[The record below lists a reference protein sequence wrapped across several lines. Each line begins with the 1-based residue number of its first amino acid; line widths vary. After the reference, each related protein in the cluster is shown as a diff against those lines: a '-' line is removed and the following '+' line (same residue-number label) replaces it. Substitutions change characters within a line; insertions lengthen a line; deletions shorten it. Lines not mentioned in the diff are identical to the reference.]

1 MADTIQWY
9 PGHMT
14 KARRDMQEDLKAV
27 DLIIELVDARIP
39 QSSRNPDLKSMG
51 QGKARVLILCKADL
65 ADEAATKQWMEYYIR
80 EGYQV
85 LTADVRSK
93 AGLKDLKK
101 ILDAATKEK
110 RERDKKRG
118 MKERPV
124 HGMVVGIP
132 NVGKSTF
139 INTLSGRTS
148 AKTGNKPGVTRGKQW
163 IHLGKQM
170 DLLDTPGI
178 LWPKFDDMEIGRKL
192 AAIGSVKNEVLNIEE
207 LSLYL
212 IGFLKEHYAGVL
224 TERYGIDENTDA
236 PGILEAIAEHRKCL
250 AKGGELSLEKAAA
263 ILLDEFRSGKLGRI
277 SMERPE
283 LG

>member
-39 QSSRNPDLKSMG
+39 QSSRNPDLKNMG

-65 ADEAATKQWMEYYIR
+65 ADEAATGRWMEYYSKA
-80 EGYQV
+80 GYQV
-85 LTADVRSK
+85 LTADVRNK

-101 ILDAATKEK
+101 ILDQATEEK
-110 RERDKKRG
+110 RERDRKRG

-163 IHLGKQM
+163 IHLGRQM

-212 IGFLKEHYAGVL
+212 ISFLKEHYAGLLADRYQVDESGETIEIL
-224 TERYGIDENTDA
+224 TG
-236 PGILEAIAEHRKCL
+236 IAERRKCL
-250 AKGGELSLEKAAA
+250 AKGGELSLEKASA

-277 SMERPE
+277 TMELPD
-283 LG
+283 

>member
-1 MADTIQWY
+1 
-9 PGHMT
+9 MT

-27 DLIIELVDARIP
+27 DLIIELVDARVP

-51 QGKARVLILCKADL
+51 QGKSRVLILCKADL
-65 ADEAATKQWMEYYIR
+65 ADQAATNMWLEYYR
-80 EGYQV
+80 KEGYQV
-85 LTADVRSK
+85 LTADVRNK

-101 ILDAATKEK
+101 ILDEATREK

-148 AKTGNKPGVTRGKQW
+148 AKTGNKPGVTRGRQW

-212 IGFLKEHYAGVL
+212 IDFLKEHYEGTLANL
-224 TERYGIDENTDA
+224 YGIDETGDKVA
-236 PGILEAIAEHRKCL
+236 VLTAIADRRKCL
-250 AKGGELSLEKAAA
+250 AKGGELSLEKASA

-277 SMERPE
+277 SMEWP
-283 LG
+283 